1 MFFHEK
7 TAKNADLQNHSFRR
21 EWSKF
26 GFRLFHSCGGC
37 FKGSAK
43 KARDA
48 LFSLSTKVPQIS
60 GLQDPKIRCLG
71 IASFALAR
79 PLPHNNRPCGQL
91 DYTRR
96 GRWPA
101 RAQPIYENS
110 SSGVGYTK
118 RSGSNQIKTLQLN
131 LTTFLKRHERVIIG
145 SNFHFFANCAC
156 YELTD
161 LLVF

>member
-7 TAKNADLQNHSFRR
+7 IAKNADLEPRSFGAGL
-21 EWSKF
+21 SY
-26 GFRLFHSCGGC
+26 LLDPVFHSCGGC

-48 LFSLSTKVPQIS
+48 PFSLSTKVPKIS
-60 GLQDPKIRCLG
+60 VYEESKIRCLG
-71 IASFALAR
+71 VASFALPR

-131 LTTFLKRHERVIIG
+131 LTTFLKRHERVIIV
-145 SNFHFFANCAC
+145 STIALFCKRR
-156 YELTD
+156 
-161 LLVF
+161 LL